1 MSSRLNTELLSGLL
15 FILIGSL
22 FLIGSLDLSYGTLRR
37 IGPGR
42 FPAMVAVGVIIMGV
56 IIGLKGL
63 KLGAAG
69 ETLRINPSRLVV
81 IIASIV
87 IFGLTVRGAGLLIS
101 VALCS
106 LIASFASRPFRPI
119 TMGLY
124 GLFLGG
130 ACSAAFIIGLGMP
143 VRIIGPWFGY

>member
-22 FLIGSLDLSYGTLRR
+22 FLIGSLDLSFGTLRR
-37 IGPGR
+37 IGPGG

-56 IIGLKGL
+56 IIGLKGI

-87 IFGLTVRGAGLLIS
+87 IFGVTVRGAGLLIS

-119 TMGLY
+119 AMGLY